1 MVLMSTVGFGMS
13 ATACCSAAN
22 AALVSMHAF
31 NTDLVSSSTAGGS
44 SGKSLKGSSELN
56 AMNLLNLLR
65 GLGSI
70 CRRNRHVAN
79 NMSIFRHSI
88 DILAR
93 LPVRCSHH
101 AWREGTRGRVPSH
114 QRGPHSQPWRHS
126 QRTQRLGHS
135 LRQPDTGCNRL
146 NLKGIFAI
154 KLEAAPRYQLSNF
167 YNKDL
172 RVVNLATLILRL
184 TSDAQSQP
192 RNVRRCYSGSRSSP
206 ASLRGWNLPASFC

>member
-1 MVLMSTVGFGMS
+1 MSLT
-13 ATACCSAAN
+13 
-22 AALVSMHAF
+22 
-31 NTDLVSSSTAGGS
+31 
-44 SGKSLKGSSELN
+44 
-56 AMNLLNLLR
+56 
-65 GLGSI
+65 I
-70 CRRNRHVAN
+70 CR
-79 NMSIFRHSI
+79 FFG
-88 DILAR
+88 IL
-93 LPVRCSHH
+93 STY
-101 AWREGTRGRVPSH
+101 WRGYQSDAPTTHGGKAPGGRVPSH